1 MNLKLMLA
9 GLATRYG
16 DKTAIVFEGQKLS
29 YSGLDEASNKVAN
42 TLIKLGINRGDRIA
56 LLLNNSSE
64 YIVTYFGIVKI
75 GAAAVPLDPKYKITE
90 LTSILADC
98 QPRILVTESPVLE
111 PLIPFFPSFKSIERV
126 IDLSSKYPGRFH
138 TYQEIMS
145 SSSAQP
151 VKIEPDEEDVAHIA
165 YTAGPSFYPKGVALT
180 HHSIE
185 IESIVSAEGFGMTDK
200 DIVLLFALPLHHS
213 AGMVIVL
220 LTALSQGSTVAGLG
234 GLSMMALIKTIEK
247 EKVTVFIGVPFI
259 FALLV
264 REAGKKGINHNLKSL
279 RLCASG
285 GSPVTAELT
294 RQFKQ
299 YFGYTIAQFWGLT
312 EATAHVT
319 CQLLNSRDKP
329 GSVGPTL
336 RGWEIKVIDE
346 NGRELSPNQDGELL
360 LRGPIMKEYYHNP
373 EATAKVIKDGWL
385 YTGDIGRIDDDHN
398 VFITGRKKDM
408 IIIKGQNIY
417 SSDIENVL
425 LRHPKTAEAAALSIP
440 DLLRGEII
448 GAAIVLKPGTKATE
462 QEIKGFC
469 LDHLAN
475 YKVPKQFFFVE
486 SLPTAAAG
494 QIDKD
499 ILRRRLSLPPVFPKI
514 TAP

>member
-1 MNLKLMLA
+1 
-9 GLATRYG
+9 
-16 DKTAIVFEGQKLS
+16 
-29 YSGLDEASNKVAN
+29 
-42 TLIKLGINRGDRIA
+42 
-56 LLLNNSSE
+56 
-64 YIVTYFGIVKI
+64 
-75 GAAAVPLDPKYKITE
+75 
-90 LTSILADC
+90 
-98 QPRILVTESPVLE
+98 
-111 PLIPFFPSFKSIERV
+111 
-126 IDLSSKYPGRFH
+126 
-138 TYQEIMS
+138 
-145 SSSAQP
+145 
-151 VKIEPDEEDVAHIA
+151 
-165 YTAGPSFYPKGVALT
+165 
-180 HHSIE
+180 
-185 IESIVSAEGFGMTDK
+185 
-200 DIVLLFALPLHHS
+200 
-213 AGMVIVL
+213 MVIVL

-234 GLSMMALIKTIEK
+234 GLSMTTLIKTIEK

-264 REAGKKGINHNLKSL
+264 REAEKKGINHNLKSL

-285 GSPVTAELT
+285 GSPVTVDLT

-346 NGRELSPNQDGELL
+346 DGRELSPNQDGELL

-385 YTGDIGRIDDDHN
+385 YTGDIGRVDDDHN

-425 LRHPKTAEAAALSIP
+425 LHHPKTAEAAALSIP

-448 GAAIVLKPGTKATE
+448 GAVIVLKPGTKTTE

-469 LDHLAN
+469 LEHLAN

-486 SLPTAAAG
+486 SLPTVATG

-499 ILRRRLSLPPVFPKI
+499 ALRRRLSLPPIFPKI